1 MEIENRA
8 TQAKGKPNVS
18 DMVYE
23 RLRNSIYSGEWKPGE
38 RIPSESKICE
48 MMSVSRVSARAAISR
63 MMGQG
68 LVERRQGGGT
78 YIRTCSCPDQFE
90 PMIPYML
97 SGRADRVSMFEF
109 RKIIEVESIGLAA
122 MRADIGQIDQMQAA
136 YEAMAMAKSDELI
149 SRYDMQFHHLIA
161 VATNNPVILR
171 VFEIIQDTY
180 LRPMLD
186 QNVAVMGAY
195 GAVYHEKMIRAV
207 ERRDV
212 AQAKRL
218 MEEHINNT
226 IQMTAQLNR

>member
-18 DMVYE
+18 DMV
-23 RLRNSIYSGEWKPGE
+23 
-38 RIPSESKICE
+38 CE

-63 MMGQG
+63 RMGQG

-136 YEAMAMAKSDELI
+136 YEAMALAKSDELI